1 MTGRGSAV
9 VLEYTQSILGAPDEV
24 FPLLCP
30 VRE

>member
-1 MTGRGSAV
+1 MTGQAV